1 MSPSA
6 GFFLFALLPLV
17 PSASAQVRAAQ
28 PPPLSATGTPVSGKS
43 ALLVTL
49 KGSSDGST
57 RGGAAAG
64 HDRLF
69 VGARLA
75 PSGEPGHLRRRMADR
90 DRRDRRGVHD
100 QPTVRAGQREAPE
113 LDLPESRLAKVHYN
127 WMYGVGYQQV
137 YAKNTAGNQWVLPLV
152 DVSPGAVYFNWQFQ
166 LSSTSLAEVFQAL
179 PSSCQQRSERATS
192 RRLCT
197 RYFSMSG
204 A

>member
-1 MSPSA
+1 MQQ
-6 GFFLFALLPLV
+6 
-17 PSASAQVRAAQ
+17 QVTIAYSLAPGSRH
-28 PPPLSATGTPVSGKS
+28 PVSLGIY
-43 ALLVTL
+43 AGAWQIGTAVI
-49 KGSSDGST
+49 
-57 RGGAAAG
+57 AAASTTSQ
-64 HDRLF
+64 
-69 VGARLA
+69 
-75 PSGEPGHLRRRMADR
+75 PSEPVSAK
-90 DRRDRRGVHD
+90 
-100 QPTVRAGQREAPE
+100 PPE
-113 LDLPESRLAKVHYN
+113 LDLPEFRLAKVHYN